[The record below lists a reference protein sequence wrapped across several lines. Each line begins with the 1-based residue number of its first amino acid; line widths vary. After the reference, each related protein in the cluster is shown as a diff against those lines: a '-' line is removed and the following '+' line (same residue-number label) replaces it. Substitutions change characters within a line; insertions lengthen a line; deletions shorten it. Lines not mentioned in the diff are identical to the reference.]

1 MATALKTAL
10 SKGGGVGRLCTEVF
24 ISGLIIKLIRNK
36 VNVNQKDSN
45 LRTYC
50 KEMTN

>member
-1 MATALKTAL
+1 MATALEKAL

-24 ISGLIIKLIRNK
+24 ISGLIKLIRNK